1 MEPAQTQL
9 ARATPALSQ
18 NGRTSNPSIHSDR
31 LSVAYMSLWSTF
43 QRDAFRVFQEADIA
57 HEVPLSD
64 ETELY
69 TVGNELGLTGRFVRN
84 VCDPVIKALEL
95 VPGMASIR
103 FADFQAIST
112 PQMTVPD
119 VCLGLVATGLDP
131 HNVYVVGEMK
141 TPWTIVGT
149 DLNINRHESSF
160 RLEPLMGQL
169 VAQMRTCEARFGF
182 LSTYSSTVFVK
193 READSSFLLSSP
205 VWCGITQP
213 SLRQLLA
220 GFCLMAVSEP
230 KYIESQTFE
239 PRNLRGPP
247 PLRVPGHL
255 HDISAYHSEAI
266 VNQEETITSNS
277 VIINT
282 GGAIPSVVNC
292 LQLLSEPT
300 AQNKATWLATMGGS
314 TVILKCWGP
323 QYSDLFEAEAEVYNR
338 IWDQQ
343 PAGHRNFAK
352 WISRGEIVC
361 STIFPSGY
369 VLALEQRAGMRLD
382 RLWHDLSEGERAY
395 VQSDCLDG
403 IHALRQVGLRLDDP
417 GKHNILYDR
426 DRHVVTLL
434 DFESAQLLESHI
446 YISTNFEMRIIF
458 RSDLLIGRPS
468 GG

>member
-9 ARATPALSQ
+9 ARATPAVSQ
-18 NGRTSNPSIHSDR
+18 NGGTLNPSIHSDR

-43 QRDAFRVFQEADIA
+43 QTDACRVFQQAGIA
-57 HEVPLSD
+57 HEVPLND

-95 VPGMASIR
+95 VPDMASIR
-103 FADFQAIST
+103 FADLQAIST

-119 VCLGLVATGLDP
+119 VCLGLVATSLRPG
-131 HNVYVVGEMK
+131 NVHLVGEMK
-141 TPWTIVGT
+141 TPWTISDE
-149 DLNINRHESSF
+149 DLYINRPESSF
-160 RLEPLMGQL
+160 RLEPLIGQL
-169 VAQMRTCEARFGF
+169 VAQMRTCSTRFGF
-182 LSTYSSTVFVK
+182 LSTYNSTVFVK

-205 VWCGITQP
+205 IWCGVTRP

-230 KYIESQTFE
+230 KYVESETFE

-247 PLRVPGHL
+247 PSRVSGRL
-255 HDISAYHSEAI
+255 LDISAYHSPSMA
-266 VNQEETITSNS
+266 NQEETITSNS
-277 VIINT
+277 VIINA
-282 GGAIPSVVNC
+282 GGPTPRVVNC

-300 AQNKATWLATMGGS
+300 VQNKATWLATMGGS

-323 QYSDLFEAEAEVYNR
+323 QYDELGGGSL
-338 IWDQQ
+338 Q
-343 PAGHRNFAK
+343 PHLGPAAGRTSQLRQVDHQ
-352 WISRGEIVC
+352 GEIVC

-369 VLALEQRAGMRLD
+369 VLVLEQRAGMRLD

-395 VQSDCLDG
+395 IQSDCLNG
-403 IHALRQVGLRLDDP
+403 IHALRQVGFRLDDP
-417 GKHNILYDR
+417 GQHNILYDR
-426 DRHVVTLL
+426 DSRVVTLL
-434 DFESAQLLESHI
+434 DFESAQLLESHT
-446 YISTNFEMRIIF
+446 YISTYHEMRIIF
-458 RSDLLIGRPS
+458 RSDLLLGRPS